1 MNNNNNTNSNT
12 EAGKLFCELHKH
24 FLLTK
29 TLKDPVQVNLNQKEI
44 LILHAKWKETVCKE
58 ITEQLLP
65 ELLLLFETHTYQI
78 ILFDAGDIFNI
89 SLAILL
95 TRYSAKDYDLIRENL
110 YDLIESYSETH
121 TCSLSTLTASYPLSQ
136 DHPLYSEISAGTIIW
151 QRPDSN

>member
-1 MNNNNNTNSNT
+1 MNNNTND
-12 EAGKLFCELHKH
+12 EARKLFRELHKH

-44 LILHAKWKETVCKE
+44 LILHAKWKEAACKE

-65 ELLLLFETHTYQI
+65 ELLPLFETHTYQI

-121 TCSLSTLTASYPLSQ
+121 TCSISTLTASYPLSEK
-136 DHPLYSEISAGTIIW
+136 HPLHKEISAGTIIW
-151 QRPDSN
+151 HRPTNT

>member
-1 MNNNNNTNSNT
+1 MNNNTNSNT

-29 TLKDPVQVNLNQKEI
+29 ALKDPIQIAVNQKRI

-65 ELLLLFETHTYQI
+65 ELLPLFGDCTYQI
-78 ILFDAGDIFNI
+78 ILFDAGDVFNI

-95 TRYSAKDYDLIRENL
+95 TGYSAEAYEIIQEDL

-121 TCSLSTLTASYPLSQ
+121 TCSISTLTASYPLSEK
-136 DHPLYSEISAGTIIW
+136 HPLHKEISAGTIIW
-151 QRPDSN
+151 HRPTNT

>member
-1 MNNNNNTNSNT
+1 MNNINPNT

-24 FLLTK
+24 FLLMK

-44 LILHAKWKETVCKE
+44 LILHAKWKEAACKE
-58 ITEQLLP
+58 IVEQLLP
-65 ELLLLFETHTYQI
+65 DLLPLFAGHTYQI
-78 ILFDAGDIFNI
+78 ILFDTGDVFNI

-95 TRYSAKDYDLIRENL
+95 TGYSTEAYEIIREDL

-121 TCSLSTLTASYPLSQ
+121 TCPISTLTASYPLS
-136 DHPLYSEISAGTIIW
+136 DKYPLYEEISAGTVIW